1 MNQYDIKMR
10 LYRSILFVGALLS
23 VICIIGNYLSSFPFW
38 PNLKWIALF
47 LTTVTSYLFS
57 KKNYIKAFMFGFFLS
72 HMDLFPFA
80 FFDSG
85 GSNNNA
91 IGYAF
96 LLLITVTYLFSGW
109 KRFSLYFLLLASL

>member
-57 KKNYIKAFMFGFFLS
+57 KNKNYTKVFMFGFFFHLLS
-72 HMDLFPFA
+72 WTLAEATITLSATLF
-80 FFDSG
+80 FF
-85 GSNNNA
+85 
-91 IGYAF
+91 
-96 LLLITVTYLFSGW
+96 L
-109 KRFSLYFLLLASL
+109 